1 MTKLP
6 EHHKPLPHLS
16 DEAAVEILDYI
27 ETMYQIFETRYASQI
42 SRYYR
47 STDILRSQPPR
58 SRDDEPF

>member
-1 MTKLP
+1 MKKLP
-6 EHHKPLPHLS
+6 EHHKPLPYLS

-42 SRYYR
+42 NRYYR
-47 STDILRSQPPR
+47 NTGVLKSQPPG